1 LLPGLAAELVQ
12 LKVDA
17 LLVGSCEA
25 QFDAARHATS
35 DIPIIVSACNDD
47 LVANGVVGSLAH
59 PGGNITGLSKITP
72 ELTAKRLEILQQL
85 VPTATQIA
93 VLWNSQ
99 VSASAQDWKELQSAA
114 KLLKLDLYSIE
125 ATGPTDFAA
134 AFKRAADLHVDAMI
148 TFSDGMTFQYA
159 KDIASFALKYRM
171 PVISPFREA
180 PLAGALIS
188 YGPSLY
194 DMSRLSARY
203 VVKVLKGE
211 KPADIPIEQA
221 TRFEMVL
228 NTATASALGLQVPAS
243 ILARVDELVE

>member
-1 LLPGLAAELVQ
+1 M
-12 LKVDA
+12 
-17 LLVGSCEA
+17 
-25 QFDAARHATS
+25 
-35 DIPIIVSACNDD
+35 
-47 LVANGVVGSLAH
+47 
-59 PGGNITGLSKITP
+59 
-72 ELTAKRLEILQQL
+72 
-85 VPTATQIA
+85 PTATQIA

-114 KLLKLDLYSIE
+114 KLLKLDLHSIE

-194 DMSRLSARY
+194 DMSRLSAGF

-228 NTATASALGLQVPAS
+228 NKATASALGLRVPAS
-243 ILARVDELVE
+243 ILARVDEFVE